1 MQFQET
7 EEQSMI
13 REMVRDFA
21 EEVLAPTCLARDK
34 AQQPPLD
41 EWAQFVEYG
50 LQSCTIPEDYGGV
63 PLDDI
68 TEAIIVEELARVDP
82 SFAVFFCVHVG
93 LCAKTIVIHGT
104 EEQKSKYLPMLA
116 ADKVGAYSLSEAGA
130 GTDAAAMSCKA
141 KLSDDGTHYLL
152 TGEKMWVTNGASADI
167 YVLFAKDV
175 DHPDFGVKKHG
186 GTTAFI
192 VDSSME
198 GFSVGKKEEKLGIRS
213 SDTCV
218 LLLENCKVPIE
229 NVLKGVGEGFP
240 IAMNALDN
248 SRIGI
253 AAQALGI
260 AQGAFESAL
269 NYSHERQAFGKP
281 IAHHQS
287 IGNYLADMATQIEA
301 ARMMVYKAS
310 WAKQRH
316 YENGGH
322 RHTKEASMA
331 KLFAGDTAMWVSERA
346 VQVLGGYGYT
356 TDFPVERFFRD
367 AKITQIYEGTQEVQ
381 RIVINRAIKP

>member
-1 MQFQET
+1 MHFQET

-34 AQQPPLD
+34 AQQPPLE
-41 EWAQFVEYG
+41 EWAQFIEYG

-104 EEQKSKYLPMLA
+104 EEQKTKYLPMLA
-116 ADKVGAYSLSEAGA
+116 NDKVGAYSLSEAGA

-141 KLSDDGTHYLL
+141 KLSEDGTHYLL

-175 DHPDFGVKKHG
+175 DHPDYGVKRHG

-192 VDSSME
+192 VEKDFD
-198 GFSVGKKEEKLGIRS
+198 GFTVGKKEDKLGIRS
-213 SDTCV
+213 SDTCTLV
-218 LLLENCKVPIE
+218 LENCKVPVE
-229 NVLKGVGEGFP
+229 NVLKQPGKGFP

-253 AAQALGI
+253 AAQGLGLLR
-260 AQGAFESAL
+260 ERMNRHSSTPMSEKPSA
-269 NYSHERQAFGKP
+269 S
-281 IAHHQS
+281 QS
-287 IGNYLADMATQIEA
+287 LA
-301 ARMMVYKAS
+301 
-310 WAKQRH
+310 
-316 YENGGH
+316 
-322 RHTKEASMA
+322 TK
-331 KLFAGDTAMWVSERA
+331 
-346 VQVLGGYGYT
+346 
-356 TDFPVERFFRD
+356 
-367 AKITQIYEGTQEVQ
+367 
-381 RIVINRAIKP
+381 